1 MSSSR
6 SITLL
11 FILLLPPCIHN
22 AVSET
27 DLLAHWVFDVGSGEV
42 LHGRSGLGI
51 DGTIVGAQ
59 WIKTDHGQGLRFS
72 GSGSYIEFGDNKDL
86 KSVGDSTFLAWVEL
100 DASPYPDEATNWT
113 LIDCE
118 DYQKEG
124 FVLRI
129 DGATARVM
137 YRSSHNGFD
146 HFGFGVTSLNNKT
159 VYFIA
164 LVRRGEEVTLYIN
177 GVLDARFQAKSP
189 ALGKAPFRISA
200 PGQSFAGVMYELAI
214 MKSAL
219 DQNEVLEWFWGS
231 VPRYLKDVVHRGS
244 LTLKPHIYYQEKEV
258 CAEVDFLGVMP
269 LAPEER
275 ILVDLSRMPG
285 AGGDPEKAL
294 IESQIITTLPSKATG
309 FYSFDLKPLQQG
321 CYELHAQL
329 MSSSR
334 AALASAT
341 FEYPAPVAM
350 VPSPEMIS
358 VESLPREPASLK
370 MDVDIMPGG
379 GMLLTTGETS
389 FPVESAF
396 SFPGNAVNTLACADT
411 LDRIGE
417 PDWEVEVKED
427 GLSAKGRFYT
437 ISRLISQES
446 HRILVSDTISNNT
459 SLPQGIMIHNRLNTK
474 DIKDRRV
481 FVGGREAG
489 RAVPSR
495 PLKTCPLLFAAGSG
509 LGIGLAALDD
519 VYVVQARG
527 SFDEKGWLDLFT
539 NEFAL
544 DAGASYT
551 FEWAVY
557 PNSTGDYFDLVNAI
571 RRDENRNHVTVDGSL
586 AFLQGTQQKRD
597 TGLVPPAEYFDIRNV
612 LYATVFCLSWCTDD
626 PSISIEGIE
635 FVEYPLEK
643 QRIAGMM
650 SQLTAVKPD
659 VKGMFHI
666 AHQLYATN
674 QPETLFP
681 DSRVMDSDGKQVV
694 YPYNYANGNYFS
706 QERYEQNWRW
716 WIFYPTLGNS
726 FGEALLKSVDVM
738 MDELGCRGVFSD
750 GFLWGYGADYTYD
763 CWDGHSADIDP
774 NAHHLLRK
782 KGSAVLLT
790 QEAMIAWC
798 RKIWDKGGVVIANGV
813 VPTRTICSLPLITDK
828 EVNEGP
834 DVPLLPT
841 PITLGDPA
849 VCGDEIGLYHDVLNK
864 LRWGNLYFYYNE
876 PRVLAYESL
885 PQKMYPITV
894 QEIHA
899 GIVKGKE
906 RIITMHSGVYG
917 WKDSRALVC
926 AYRYDS
932 RGHRI
937 PANFLTTAD
946 SESVRTKVVLEEN
959 ESAVLALLPIQIT
972 SSRPVN
978 VIVDRLED
986 KYVIRLN
993 GKGETAI
1000 SVGEELINL
1009 ILDGTREVDSPFGRL
1024 PIQS

>member
-6 SITLL
+6 SVTLL
-11 FILLLPPCIHN
+11 FILLLLPCFHN
-22 AVSET
+22 AVSEA
-27 DLLAHWVFDVGSGEV
+27 DLLAHWIFDEGSGEI
-42 LHGRSGLGI
+42 LHDRSMHGY
-51 DGTIVGAQ
+51 DGTIVRAR
-59 WIKTDHGQGLRFS
+59 WAETDHGQGLNFS
-72 GSGSYIEFGDNKDL
+72 GMGSYVEFGDNRNL
-86 KSVGDSTFLAWVEL
+86 KSVGDSTILAWLEL

-113 LIDCE
+113 LMDCE

-129 DGATARVM
+129 DGATGRLM
-137 YRSSHNGFD
+137 YRSSHNGFEQ
-146 HFGFGVTSLNNKT
+146 FGFGVTPLKNKT
-159 VYFIA
+159 VFFIA
-164 LVRRGEEVTLYIN
+164 LVRRQEEVMLYIN

-200 PGQSFAGVMYELAI
+200 PGQSFAGVMYEMAI

-219 DQNEVLEWFWGS
+219 DQNEVQEWFWRG
-231 VPRYLKDVVHRGS
+231 VPRYLKDVVHKGS
-244 LTLKPHIYYQEKEV
+244 LILKPHIYYQEKKA
-258 CAEVDFLGVMP
+258 CAEVGFLGVMP

-275 ILVDLSRMPG
+275 ILVELSRMPG
-285 AGGDPEKAL
+285 TGGGPDKAL

-309 FYSFDLKPLQQG
+309 FYSFDLEPLQQG
-321 CYELHAQL
+321 CYELCAHL
-329 MSSSR
+329 RSSSR
-334 AALASAT
+334 VALASAA

-358 VESLPREPASLK
+358 VEPLPREPASPK
-370 MDVDIMPGG
+370 IDVNIMQGG
-379 GMLLTTGETS
+379 GMLLTTGKDS
-389 FPVESAF
+389 FPVESTF
-396 SFPGNAVNTLACADT
+396 SFPGNAVNTLACVDT
-411 LDRIGE
+411 LDRNGE
-417 PDWEVEVKED
+417 PDWEVEVKDD

-437 ISRLISQES
+437 ISRIISQES

-459 SLPQGIMIHNRLNTK
+459 SLPQGIMVHNRLNTK
-474 DIKDRRV
+474 GIKDRRV

-489 RAVPSR
+489 RAVPTR
-495 PLKTCPLLFAAGSG
+495 LIKTCPLLFAAGSG

-519 VYVVQARG
+519 VYIVQARG
-527 SFDEKGWLDLFT
+527 CFDEKGWLDLFT

-557 PNSTGDYFDLVNAI
+557 LNSTGDYFDLVNAI

-597 TGLVPPAEYFDIRNV
+597 ISLVPPAEYFDIRNAH
-612 LYATVFCLSWCTDD
+612 YATVFCLSWCTDD
-626 PSISIEGIE
+626 PGISIEGID
-635 FVEYPLEK
+635 FTEYPLEK

-650 SQLTAVKPD
+650 KQLAAVKPD
-659 VKGMFHI
+659 VKGMFHV

-674 QPETLFP
+674 QPDTLFP
-681 DSRVMDSDGKQVV
+681 DSRVIGPDGKQVV
-694 YPYNYANGNYFS
+694 YQYNYANGKYFS

-716 WIFYPTLGNS
+716 WIYYPTLENS
-726 FGEALLKSVDVM
+726 FGKAMLDSVDVM
-738 MDELGCRGVFSD
+738 MDELGCRGVFAD

-763 CWDGHSADIDP
+763 QWDGHSADIDS
-774 NAHHLLRK
+774 ASQTILRK
-782 KGSAVLLT
+782 KGSVLLLT

-849 VCGDEIGLYHDVLNK
+849 VCSDEIGLYHDVLNK

-876 PRVLAYESL
+876 PRELAYESL

-917 WKDSRALVC
+917 WEDSHALVV

-937 PANFLTTAD
+937 PADFLTTAD
-946 SESVRTKVVLEEN
+946 ADSVRTKVILEEN

-972 SSRPVN
+972 SSQPVN
-978 VIVDRLED
+978 VMVDRLED
-986 KYVIRLN
+986 KYVVRLN
-993 GKGETAI
+993 GKGETSI
-1000 SVGEELINL
+1000 SAGEGTINL
-1009 ILDGTREVDSPFGRL
+1009 ILDGAKEVDIPFERL
-1024 PIQS
+1024 PIQP